1 MIQRVSQRMNAK
13 SNVVRKQQNDLKDE
27 MVRRER
33 VSERERK
40 REEINELE

>member
-27 MVRRER
+27 MERRER
-33 VSERERK
+33 VFERERDSK
-40 REEINELE
+40 RERERR